1 MFPNIQPES
10 PLNLMVECGGSQTQN
25 ISTAGSSSDFAAL
38 PHTCWHGADLGDT
51 TTSASIAS
59 DRGRV
64 PCARTHL
71 QPTPLVLG
79 AALPFPREEL
89 RPRSCGRRAIVAALP
104 GAVAG
109 RRSASLPRA
118 EPGRAPGLCGRG
130 RLRPSGRAAAARGE
144 RSPAVCASCGRCSSP
159 RLPPSPAQPGPA
171 QPSPAQP
178 SPARRTPACSPQRP
192 ARLGRPEPAMGKR
205 AGLEEG
211 AGAGGSPAS
220 ALLGSWEAV
229 PSPAQPRVEGEK
241 LGVGRRFGGSFGRAG
256 GAECGRC
263 SPPGRPRSPP
273 ERQRTE

>member
-118 EPGRAPGLCGRG
+118 EPRRAGPGPRAVRAGPSPP
-130 RLRPSGRAAAARGE
+130 LRPRRSRPRRAKPSSVCELRPLLFAA
-144 RSPAVCASCGRCSSP
+144 P
-159 RLPPSPAQPGPA
+159 
-171 QPSPAQP
+171 PAQP
-178 SPARRTPACSPQRP
+178 SPARP
-192 ARLGRPEPAMGKR
+192 
-205 AGLEEG
+205 
-211 AGAGGSPAS
+211 GS
-220 ALLGSWEAV
+220 
-229 PSPAQPRVEGEK
+229 AQPGTAQPGTANPRLLPAAPRTARET
-241 LGVGRRFGGSFGRAG
+241 
-256 GAECGRC
+256 GASHG
-263 SPPGRPRSPP
+263 
-273 ERQRTE
+273 

>member
-159 RLPPSPAQPGPA
+159 PAPRSAPHGSGDRSQPWVSEPGWRRGQVRGARRPRRSWGPGKRCRPRLSPAWRGRSSGSGGGLEAPSGVREGLSAGAAARPAVPGLPPSG
-171 QPSPAQP
+171 S
-178 SPARRTPACSPQRP
+178 ARNESDR
-192 ARLGRPEPAMGKR
+192 
-205 AGLEEG
+205 
-211 AGAGGSPAS
+211 
-220 ALLGSWEAV
+220 
-229 PSPAQPRVEGEK
+229 GE
-241 LGVGRRFGGSFGRAG
+241 VGRAG
-256 GAECGRC
+256 SAAVPARC
-263 SPPGRPRSPP
+263 SARPCV
-273 ERQRTE
+273 